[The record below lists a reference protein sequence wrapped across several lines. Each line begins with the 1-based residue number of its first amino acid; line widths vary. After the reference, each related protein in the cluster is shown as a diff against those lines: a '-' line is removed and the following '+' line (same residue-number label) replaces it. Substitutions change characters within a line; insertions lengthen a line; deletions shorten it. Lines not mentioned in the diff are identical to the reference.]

1 MLLRLSSSVTDADRQ
16 VLARVARERGFELTW
31 LGRARTLV
39 ELARQGA
46 GGDPSDR
53 AAFEDLA
60 FVQAVLEA
68 ADAPELFER
77 RPGQPDTLVEV
88 GAAAFGRGH
97 VSLIAGP
104 CALESEERLLEIARA
119 VRAAGATL
127 LRGGAYKPR
136 TSPHSFQGVG
146 REGLAWLARVG
157 AEVGLPVV
165 TEVLDPRDVE
175 AVAGAADVLQIG
187 ARSMANSALLLEVAR
202 TGKTILLKR
211 GAAATVREFLLAAEY
226 VLARGNGK
234 VLLCERGVRGFDKTT
249 RNLLDL
255 GAVAYLKRATHLPV
269 VVDPSHAAGKR
280 ELVAPLARAGLAAG
294 ADGLMV
300 EVHPEPREA
309 RSDGAQALLPEAF
322 AALARD
328 ASALVRLDGRHLV
341 LPIEPRRRS
350 TSTPEGVGT

>member
-1 MLLRLSSSVTDADRQ
+1 MLLRLRSNATAADRE
-16 VLARVARERGFELTW
+16 VLGRVARERGFELVF
-31 LGRARTLV
+31 LGRERTLA
-39 ELARQGA
+39 ELVRRGA
-46 GGDPSDR
+46 AGHPGDR

-68 ADAPELFER
+68 SDAPELFAR
-77 RPGQPDTLVEV
+77 RAGQPEGVVEV
-88 GAAAFGRGH
+88 GAAAFGGGH

-104 CALESEERLLEIARA
+104 CALESEERLLATARA

-146 REGLAWLARVG
+146 REGLAWLARVA
-157 AEVGLPVV
+157 AEVEMPVV
-165 TEVLDPRDVE
+165 TEVLDPRDVA
-175 AVAGAADVLQIG
+175 AVAAVADVLQIG
-187 ARSMANSALLLEVAR
+187 ARSMANVALLQEAAR
-202 TGKTILLKR
+202 TGRVILLKR
-211 GAAATVREFLLAAEY
+211 GPAATVREFLSAAEY
-226 VLARGNGK
+226 VLAAGNPK

-269 VVDPSHAAGKR
+269 IVDPSHAAGTS

-294 ADGLMV
+294 ADGVMI

-309 RSDGAQALLPEAF
+309 RSDGAQALLPADFATLAREL
-322 AALARD
+322 AALVE
-328 ASALVRLDGRHLV
+328 LGGRHLV
-341 LPIEPRRRS
+341 QPLAPRARAA
-350 TSTPEGVGT
+350 TTPEGVRP